1 MSKNQETFDSINFLL
16 KRGSEFLGCKFPIMG
31 GAMTWVS
38 ENRLVSAI
46 SNAGGMGVIACGSMN
61 PEQLEKEILLTK
73 KLTNKPF
80 GVNLILVH
88 PELDLL
94 IDKCVVTGVK
104 FVVFAGGI
112 PKKSY
117 IEYLKNNGLK
127 VIAFASTLSIGKKL
141 IKSGISALIIEGN
154 EAGGHIGPVSTNVL
168 AQEILPY
175 ITEVPVFVAGG
186 IGRGESFLNYIQSG
200 ASGCQIGTRF
210 VCAKESVAHDNFKNI
225 FIKSDARNA
234 QVSIQ
239 LDERL
244 PVIPVRAIKNKA
256 SQIFLEK
263 QKEVLNTLDN
273 GDISLKEA
281 QLIIEKFWSGSLKKA
296 VIDGDIH
303 NGSLMAGQSVCMVK
317 KIQPA
322 KEIIDEII
330 NQANKKFEEQI
341 LNKKKYL

>member
-1 MSKNQETFDSINFLL
+1 MTKNYVTIDSLSFLL

-38 ENRLVSAI
+38 EKNLVSAI

-61 PEQLEKEILLTK
+61 PEQLEQEILLTK
-73 KLTNKPF
+73 KLTDKPF

-88 PELDLL
+88 PQLDLL
-94 IDKCVVTGVK
+94 IKKCITTGVK

-112 PKKSY
+112 PKKTN
-117 IEYLKNNGLK
+117 IGYLKDNGTK
-127 VIAFASTLSIGKKL
+127 VIAFASTLSIAKKL
-141 IKSGISALIIEGN
+141 IRSGISALIIEGS

-186 IGRGESFLNYIQSG
+186 IGRGEILLNYIQLG

-256 SQIFLEK
+256 SKIFLEK
-263 QKEVLNTLDN
+263 QKEVLNILESGN
-273 GDISLKEA
+273 ISLKEA
-281 QLIIEKFWSGSLKKA
+281 QLIIENFWSGSLKKA
-296 VIDGDIH
+296 VIDGDID

-317 KIQPA
+317 KIQSA

-341 LNKKKYL
+341 VNRKKFL